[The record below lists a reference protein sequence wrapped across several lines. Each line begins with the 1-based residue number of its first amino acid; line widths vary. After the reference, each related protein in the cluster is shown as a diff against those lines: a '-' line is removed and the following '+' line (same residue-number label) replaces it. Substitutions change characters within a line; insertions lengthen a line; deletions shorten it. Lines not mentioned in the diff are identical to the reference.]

1 MDQNLDIRAKTTK
14 LLEENR
20 GKLDLGYDFL
30 DMTPTVQATTKEVD
44 KFDYIKFFKLSKD
57 IIDKVKRQPKNE
69 KVFVNHIL
77 NEGLISRTYKTLL
90 QLNNNNNKNNP
101 V

>member
-44 KFDYIKFFKLSKD
+44 KFDYVKFFRLSKD
-57 IIDKVKRQPKNE
+57 IIDKVKKATKEWESICKSYTQWGINIQ
-69 KVFVNHIL
+69 NL
-77 NEGLISRTYKTLL
+77 
-90 QLNNNNNKNNP
+90 
-101 V
+101 